1 MQRVSMPSDLAATS
15 PLLLQLLIPQ
25 GFTLQSRPAQTQ
37 SQTQAPWLQRDLLL
51 TRFSPRSR
59 PLDQPCSHTP
69 VPGTRNNTPTFD
81 FFFSC
86 WLQQTAMRKAK
97 QWHCWASPV
106 SWVVSQYERCSMLRS
121 LHIWSGVHLKR
132 YQHKPPPFRL
142 LSLSPFFCLCYTALP
157 LFDEQ
162 LVFFFFAWNA
172 LIQRRKQA
180 FNVLYIGD
188 ATNRDLNYL
197 TMSLRDSKSNM
208 CTKAHPHEKMPVQLV
223 TKFSWGIDSST
234 CKSISTS
241 PHQYACLVFLT
252 SSRTTVSVDDW
263 GSFSDLRPDH
273 NAIGHCK
280 PLTIA

>member
-51 TRFSPRSR
+51 TCFSPRSR

-69 VPGTRNNTPTFD
+69 VPGPRNNTPTFD
-81 FFFSC
+81 FFFLADYNKQQCKKPNSGTAEPALCPGSC
-86 WLQQTAMRKAK
+86 HSMRDAA
-97 QWHCWASPV
+97 CWGLYT
-106 SWVVSQYERCSMLRS
+106 YEVESTLRDIS
-121 LHIWSGVHLKR
+121 ISHR
-132 YQHKPPPFRL
+132 
-142 LSLSPFFCLCYTALP
+142 LSLCSLFPLLFVFVTLSCRCLMNNWY
-157 LFDEQ
+157 
-162 LVFFFFAWNA
+162 FFFAWNA

-208 CTKAHPHEKMPVQLV
+208 CTKAHPHERMPVQLV